1 MGSLEGLSEAISS
14 EQDLTEEKGP
24 VQVSGEE
31 RAWQRDQQTW
41 KLSGNALG
49 EAPRSKVTLCWKE
62 ASGSPERVRVWTA

>member
-31 RAWQRDQQTW
+31 RAWQRDQQT
-41 KLSGNALG
+41 
-49 EAPRSKVTLCWKE
+49 
-62 ASGSPERVRVWTA
+62 